1 MVFLVRSSF
10 SKLARYASVV
20 LRSVCPKDSLIYEI
34 LTPLRF
40 NTVAYECLAVC
51 NRIAKASD
59 SEQVKIKRKPL
70 EISDISV
77 FCEVEKMQMTTE
89 Y

>member
-40 NTVAYECLAVC
+40 NTVAYECLATWE
-51 NRIAKASD
+51 IIDEASGYRMV
-59 SEQVKIKRKPL
+59 S
-70 EISDISV
+70 
-77 FCEVEKMQMTTE
+77 
-89 Y
+89 

>member
-20 LRSVCPKDSLIYEI
+20 LRSVYPKDSLIYEI

-40 NTVAYECLAVC
+40 NTVAYECLA
-51 NRIAKASD
+51 RWEIIDEASGYRMV
-59 SEQVKIKRKPL
+59 S
-70 EISDISV
+70 
-77 FCEVEKMQMTTE
+77 
-89 Y
+89 